1 MIGGCWTLI
10 PQFPS
15 LPMPPPQVPN
25 AKPSMYQSTFVGMYV
40 PAPLLDK
47 LIGIN
52 N

>member
-1 MIGGCWTLI
+1 
-10 PQFPS
+10 
-15 LPMPPPQVPN
+15 
-25 AKPSMYQSTFVGMYV
+25 MYQSTFVGMYV